1 MSDKP
6 EILPS
11 SAARFKQV
19 AQFLQNGDPARGFV
33 RAAEICLE
41 QFESLA
47 RTMAPYAVLKLAIEL
62 HKHGLFCEVAQD
74 KARTQHDAAA
84 YAAFQS
90 YLAGTSDTPVA
101 IGLPSV
107 GSADNVVDTESEEVE
122 DGAQD
127 HEFGSE

>member
-1 MSDKP
+1 MRNGGAP
-6 EILPS
+6 EILPAE
-11 SAARFKQV
+11 AARFKQV
-19 AQFLQNGDPARGFV
+19 AELLHNGDPAGGFV

-84 YAAFQS
+84 YAAFQN

-107 GSADNVVDTESEEVE
+107 GRAENTVDTDDIESEEAE
-122 DGAQD
+122 DGT
-127 HEFGSE
+127 

>member
-1 MSDKP
+1 MNQPTNGDVKP
-6 EILPS
+6 GD
-11 SAARFKQV
+11 ARRFKEV
-19 AQFLQNGDPARGFV
+19 ADLLRTGNPSGGFV

-107 GSADNVVDTESEEVE
+107 GRAENVVDVEPEDQDEE
-122 DGAQD
+122 D
-127 HEFGSE
+127 HELSGE